1 MTARGFSCASQTF
14 DCKALETSLKLI
26 VVGGAPK
33 ALNIEVQSGAGGT
46 RIFRFARSAGDTI
59 GRSDVVVWRKPL
71 SQGFSKAKMVRL
83 FAISPRTNSPSLPSI
98 AFQTES

>member
-1 MTARGFSCASQTF
+1 M
-14 DCKALETSLKLI
+14 
-26 VVGGAPK
+26 
-33 ALNIEVQSGAGGT
+33 
-46 RIFRFARSAGDTI
+46 TI